1 MGRIIVEFDHPQ
13 SVSWM
18 VYEVEE
24 CACARTQEVSV
35 EVSPDGGRTYR
46 QMLVPEYTF
55 SRDLVP
61 RQNYRQ
67 VKKQKELSRKARQL
81 EKQQRRTARP
91 DGSGEVV
98 TSLHDPPAGPSDP
111 TLSSGT

>member
-1 MGRIIVEFDHPQ
+1 M
-13 SVSWM
+13 
-18 VYEVEE
+18 
-24 CACARTQEVSV
+24 
-35 EVSPDGGRTYR
+35 
-46 QMLVPEYTF
+46 
-55 SRDLVP
+55 P

-91 DGSGEVV
+91 NGSGEIE
-98 TSLHDPPAGPSDP
+98 SPLQPPTVNPSDP